1 MAIRPPEVSSL
12 LQVLQQSTLQNM
24 VEFENSP
31 PKTPDP
37 AEFDADDAETD
48 AELEL
53 RAAFSEV
60 LAEHGFADTLVLG
73 RERADAV
80 FHDRRLRIIDY
91 LAENEPDSVRA
102 LARALDL
109 DKGVVSRDL
118 HELAE
123 LEVVEYVE
131 NGRATA
137 PRLKHSHVVVEPVI

>member
-1 MAIRPPEVSSL
+1 MSELEESPPE
-12 LQVLQQSTLQNM
+12 TPNPAN
-24 VEFENSP
+24 FDPENEDGGA
-31 PKTPDP
+31 K
-37 AEFDADDAETD
+37 
-48 AELEL
+48 LEH
-53 RAAFSEV
+53 RAAFSEA
-60 LAEHGFADTLVLG
+60 LAEHGFADILVLS
-73 RERADAV
+73 RERADTV

-118 HELAE
+118 AELAE

-137 PRLKHSHVVVEPVI
+137 PRLKHSHVVVEPVV

>member
-1 MAIRPPEVSSL
+1 MTEP
-12 LQVLQQSTLQNM
+12 
-24 VEFENSP
+24 ENSS

-37 AEFDADDAETD
+37 TEFDTDDTETD
-48 AELEL
+48 AELER
-53 RAAFSEV
+53 RAAFSEA
-60 LAEHGFADTLVLG
+60 LAEHGFADTLVLS

-118 HELAE
+118 RELAE

-137 PRLKHSHVVVEPVI
+137 PRLKHSHVVEPVV

>member
-1 MAIRPPEVSSL
+1 MNELDESPPE
-12 LQVLQQSTLQNM
+12 
-24 VEFENSP
+24 
-31 PKTPDP
+31 TPNP
-37 AEFDADDAETD
+37 AEFDPENADRDAK
-48 AELEL
+48 LES

-73 RERADAV
+73 RERADAI

-91 LAENEPDSVRA
+91 LAENEPESVRA

-118 HELAE
+118 RELAK

-131 NGRATA
+131 NGRANA
-137 PRLKHSHVVVEPVI
+137 PRLKHSHVIVEPVV